1 MSDLSMEQ
9 LTHEYFDVLK
19 ELGNIGA
26 GNATTA
32 LAELINCKVDMM
44 VPQVRLLEFNELG
57 EMLGGEDQ
65 ILVGI
70 YLMVEGDIDGSMM
83 FTLPQESALHL
94 VNKLMAGM
102 LGMPEKPVSEMEF
115 GEMELSAMKE
125 VGNIITGA
133 YLNALS
139 TITHL
144 KIYPSPP
151 QLGIDYAGALLS
163 VPAAE
168 FGIIGDN
175 ILLIQTKFSDDMD
188 LDGYFIMIPDMDSYQ
203 KILHALWVM

>member
-1 MSDLSMEQ
+1 MSDLSMDQ

-32 LAELINCKVDMM
+32 LAELINCRVDMM
-44 VPQVRLLEFNELG
+44 VPQVRLLEFSEVG
-57 EMLGGEDQ
+57 EMLGGEEQ

-70 YLMVEGDIDGSMM
+70 YLQVEGDVEGSMM
-83 FTLPQESALHL
+83 FTLPQESGLHL

-102 LGMPEKPVSEMEF
+102 LGIPEKNIEDMEF
-115 GEMELSAMKE
+115 GEMEISAMKE

-139 TITHL
+139 SITNL

-168 FGIIGDN
+168 FGVMGDN
-175 ILLIQTKFSDDMD
+175 ILLIQTKFSDDID
-188 LDGYFIMIPDMDSYQ
+188 LDGYFILIPDMDSYQ
-203 KILHALWVM
+203 KILHALGVM

>member
-1 MSDLSMEQ
+1 MAELSMEQ
-9 LTHEYFDVLK
+9 LTQNYFDVLK

-44 VPQVRLLEFNELG
+44 VPQVKLLEFNELG
-57 EMLGGEDQ
+57 EILGGDEQ

-70 YLMVEGDIDGSMM
+70 YLQVEGDVDGSMM
-83 FTLPQESALHL
+83 FTLPQEAGLHL

-102 LGMPEKPVSEMEF
+102 LGIPERNVEEMEF
-115 GEMELSAMKE
+115 GEMEISAMKE

-139 TITHL
+139 SITNL
-144 KIYPSPP
+144 KIFPSPP

-168 FGIIGDN
+168 FGIIGDK
-175 ILLIQTKFSDDMD
+175 ILLIQTKFSDDID
-188 LDGYFIMIPDMDSYQ
+188 LDGYFILIPDMDSYE
-203 KILHALWVM
+203 KILSSLGVM

>member
-1 MSDLSMEQ
+1 MAELSMDQ

-44 VPQVRLLEFNELG
+44 VPQVRMLEFSELG
-57 EMLGGEDQ
+57 EMLGGEEQ

-70 YLMVEGDIDGSMM
+70 YLGVEGDIDGSMM
-83 FTLPQESALHL
+83 FTLPQESGLHL
-94 VNKLMAGM
+94 VNKLMSGM
-102 LGMPEKPVSEMEF
+102 LGIPEKPIEEMEF
-115 GEMELSAMKE
+115 GEMEVSAMKE

-139 TITHL
+139 SLTNL
-144 KIYPSPP
+144 KILPSPP
-151 QLGIDYAGALLS
+151 QLSIDYAGALLS

-168 FGIIGDN
+168 FGILGDN
-175 ILLIQTKFSDDMD
+175 ILLIQTKFSDDID
-188 LDGYFIMIPDMDSYQ
+188 LDGYFILIPDMESYQ
-203 KILHALWVM
+203 KILHALGVI

>member
-1 MSDLSMEQ
+1 MAELSMEQ

-32 LAELINCKVDMM
+32 LAELINCKVDMS

-57 EMLGGEDQ
+57 EMIGGEDQ

-70 YLMVEGDIDGSMM
+70 YLLVEGDIDGSMM

-102 LGMPEKPVSEMEF
+102 LGMPEKDISEMEF

-139 TITHL
+139 MITNL

-168 FGIIGDN
+168 FGIMGDN
-175 ILLIQTKFSDDMD
+175 ILLIQTKFSDDVE
-188 LDGYFIMIPDMDSYQ
+188 LDGYFILIPDMDSYQ
-203 KILHALWVM
+203 KILHALGVM

>member
-1 MSDLSMEQ
+1 MSNLSMER

-32 LAELINCKVDMM
+32 LAQLINCKVDMM
-44 VPQVRLLEFNELG
+44 VPQVRLLEFTELG
-57 EMLGGEDQ
+57 EVVGGEDQ

-70 YLMVEGDIDGSMM
+70 YLQVEGDINGSMM
-83 FTLPQESALHL
+83 FTLPQESGLHL

-102 LGMPEKPVSEMEF
+102 LGVPERPIEEMEF
-115 GEMELSAMKE
+115 GEMEVSAMKE

-139 TITHL
+139 MITNL

-168 FGIIGDN
+168 FGILGDN
-175 ILLIQTKFSDDMD
+175 ILLIQTKFSDDID
-188 LDGYFIMIPDMDSYQ
+188 LDGYFILIPDMDSYQ
-203 KILHALWVM
+203 KILSALGVM

>member
-1 MSDLSMEQ
+1 MSDLSMER

-44 VPQVRLLEFNELG
+44 VPQVRLLEFSELG
-57 EMLGGEDQ
+57 EILGGEEQ

-70 YLMVEGDIDGSMM
+70 YLQVEGDIDGSMM
-83 FTLPQESALHL
+83 FTLPENAGLHL

-102 LGMPEKPVSEMEF
+102 LGIPEKPIDELTF
-115 GEMELSAMKE
+115 GEMEVSAMKE

-139 TITHL
+139 SLTTL

-151 QLGIDYAGALLS
+151 QLSIDYAGALLS

-168 FGIIGDN
+168 FGILGDE
-175 ILLIQTKFSDDMD
+175 ILLIQTKFSDDID
-188 LDGYFIMIPDMDSYQ
+188 LDGYFILIPDMDSYQ
-203 KILHALWVM
+203 KILHALGMV

>member
-1 MSDLSMEQ
+1 MAELSMDQ

-44 VPQVRLLEFNELG
+44 VPQVKMLEFSELG
-57 EMLGGEDQ
+57 EILGGDDQ

-70 YLMVEGDIDGSMM
+70 YLGVEGDVDGSMM
-83 FTLPQESALHL
+83 FTLPQESGLHL
-94 VNKLMAGM
+94 VNKLMSGM
-102 LGMPEKPVSEMEF
+102 LGVPEKPIEEMEF
-115 GEMELSAMKE
+115 GEMEISAMKE

-139 TITHL
+139 SLTNL

-151 QLGIDYAGALLS
+151 QLSIDYAGALLS

-168 FGIIGDN
+168 FGILGDN
-175 ILLIQTKFSDDMD
+175 ILLIQTKFSDDID
-188 LDGYFIMIPDMDSYQ
+188 LDGYFILIPDMDSYQ
-203 KILHALWVM
+203 RILHALGVM

>member
-1 MSDLSMEQ
+1 MADISMEQ

-32 LAELINCKVDMM
+32 LASLINCKVDMM
-44 VPQVRLLEFNELG
+44 VPQVRLLEFSELG
-57 EMLGGEDQ
+57 EIIGGEDQ
-65 ILVGI
+65 VLVGI
-70 YLMVEGDIDGSMM
+70 YLQVEGDVEGSMM
-83 FTLPQESALHL
+83 FTLPQESGLHL
-94 VNKLMAGM
+94 VNKLMSGM
-102 LGMPEKPVSEMEF
+102 LGIPERPVEEMEF
-115 GEMELSAMKE
+115 GEMEVSAMKE

-139 TITHL
+139 TITNL
-144 KIYPSPP
+144 KIFPSPP

-168 FGIIGDN
+168 FGILGDN
-175 ILLIQTKFSDDMD
+175 ILLIQTKFTDDID

-203 KILHALWVM
+203 KILHALGVM